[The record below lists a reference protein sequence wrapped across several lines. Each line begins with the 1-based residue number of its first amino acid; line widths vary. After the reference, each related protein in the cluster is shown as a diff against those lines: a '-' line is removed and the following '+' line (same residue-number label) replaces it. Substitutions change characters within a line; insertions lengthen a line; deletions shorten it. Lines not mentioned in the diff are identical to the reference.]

1 MAAAPDTFDD
11 FNISVNLDSS
21 VVESIINTLDE
32 SKKLNEDVMKQIDEF
47 KQDISSMK
55 DSLQEVKTLI
65 QNSQQSAR
73 RRGFF
78 SFIF

>member
-1 MAAAPDTFDD
+1 MAAAPDNFDD

-65 QNSQQSAR
+65 QNSQQPR

>member
-11 FNISVNLDSS
+11 FNISANLDSS

-65 QNSQQSAR
+65 QNSQQPR